1 MAITPTELTNKAF
14 EISKRFSKV
23 NTFYLKMMAKQIKSI
38 GKLDKDN
45 LHRLEQ
51 LALMGNNIKEINSM
65 LVKETGLALEDI
77 QKLYLES
84 AGEEYKDV
92 ADL

>member
-45 LHRLEQ
+45 
-51 LALMGNNIKEINSM
+51 
-65 LVKETGLALEDI
+65 
-77 QKLYLES
+77 
-84 AGEEYKDV
+84 
-92 ADL
+92 